1 MLPLDQG
8 SPTNTRPRSFLSSV
22 RVAVLGL
29 VHGVRQEKPIR
40 RNLLALLGLLPLV
53 VVLPVSRLE
62 HLVLVLSMML
72 VVLVE
77 FINSAIECTVDR
89 ISDETHALSKAA
101 KDLASAAVLVAVLMS
116 GLCWTVIAGPV
127 LFKLLFN

>member
-1 MLPLDQG
+1 MLPPDQDP
-8 SPTNTRPRSFLSSV
+8 PTNALPTSFLSSV
-22 RVAVLGL
+22 RIAVLGF
-29 VHGVRQEKPIR
+29 VHGARNERSIQ
-40 RNLLALLGLLPLV
+40 RNLLALFGLLPLV
-53 VVLPVSRLE
+53 VVLPVGRLE

-77 FINSAIECTVDR
+77 FINSAVERTVDR
-89 ISDETHALSKAA
+89 ISNETHPLSKAA

-127 LFKLLFN
+127 LFMLLFS